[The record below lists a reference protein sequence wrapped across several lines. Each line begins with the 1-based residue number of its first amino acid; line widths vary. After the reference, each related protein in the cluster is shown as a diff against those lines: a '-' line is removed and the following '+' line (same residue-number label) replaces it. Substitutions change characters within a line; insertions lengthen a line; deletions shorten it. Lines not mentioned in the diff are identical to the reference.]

1 MSLSV
6 PGTCIASFFVLFGL
20 KEGRMKNLKSPPFPL
35 KRNESVTT
43 SERPMPRLL
52 FAVDTRKILS
62 SKNRFSTLNEITLTH
77 FPVFVSAEMPSPVLG
92 RFLFRLGL
100 CL

>member
-6 PGTCIASFFVLFGL
+6 PGTCIASFFVLFSL

-62 SKNRFSTLNEITLTH
+62 SKNRFSTLNEITH